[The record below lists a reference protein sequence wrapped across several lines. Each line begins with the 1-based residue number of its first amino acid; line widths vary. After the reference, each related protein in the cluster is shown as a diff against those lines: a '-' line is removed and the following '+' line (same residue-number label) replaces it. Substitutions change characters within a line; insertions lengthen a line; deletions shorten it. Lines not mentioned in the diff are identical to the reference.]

1 MILFTTMAT
10 QDHIFEQHAVPQNI
24 SSYQFRLIG
33 DMTIKQFFQLAGG
46 ALIALLFYASPL
58 PGFLKWPFI
67 VFFTLA
73 GAALAFLPLQE
84 RPLEQWVI
92 AFFRAAYSPTRFV
105 WQKRKT
111 PVQYFPQEEEN
122 AASRFASDNNSK
134 TTKPTQE
141 EPKPSFLQN
150 LEDAEKQFLNSF
162 SHLFN
167 LSNASTGKQKEGEIF
182 NLQPQATTPSQ
193 KIETPQQTVI
203 RVNNENKGFKIIP
216 EQNLNLQ
223 PEALSETLPQQT
235 DSAQAFAAQFSPA
248 AAPPMP
254 PTQPNVI
261 VGQVVDSEKNIIEG
275 AILEIKDPM
284 GRPVRA
290 LKTNKAG
297 HFLIVTPL
305 NKGTYK
311 IEVEKEGYLFDPISV
326 EAKGEIIPPI
336 AIQAKAKNK

>member
-1 MILFTTMAT
+1 MAT
-10 QDHIFEQHAVPQNI
+10 QDRVFEQHAVPQNI

-46 ALIALLFYASPL
+46 TLIAILFYASPL

-67 VFFTLA
+67 IFFTLA
-73 GAALAFLPLQE
+73 GAALAFLPLHE
-84 RPLEQWVI
+84 RPLEQWVV
-92 AFFRAAYSPTRFV
+92 AFFRAVYSPTRFV
-105 WQKRKT
+105 WQKREN
-111 PVQYFPQEEEN
+111 PIQYFQQDT
-122 AASRFASDNNSK
+122 ASQVASDKNQK
-134 TTKPTQE
+134 PTKPIEE
-141 EPKPSFLQN
+141 EPKPGFLQN
-150 LEDAEKQFLNSF
+150 LEDTEKQFLNSF
-162 SHLFN
+162 SNLFN
-167 LSNASTGKQKEGEIF
+167 LPGTSITKPKESEAI
-182 NLQPQATTPSQ
+182 NLQPQVIIPFQKTITP
-193 KIETPQQTVI
+193 EQTAVQI
-203 RVNNENKGFKIIP
+203 DNKNKGF
-216 EQNLNLQ
+216 EVVANNNLKLQ

-235 DSAQAFAAQFSPA
+235 DNTQTLAAQFSPA

-261 VGQVVDSEKNIIEG
+261 VGQVMDKDKNIIEG

-311 IEVEKEGYLFDPISV
+311 IEIEKENYKFDPITV

-336 AIQAKAKNK
+336 AIQAKIKNK